1 MKKYDLVICRILE
14 IFLDTR
20 VLRKPTE
27 QRYISP
33 EDLVL
38 SVTAGEHAALD
49 VEVSI
54 TRGVPTEQPGL
65 VSVIHSKPVAVAK
78 SQVSVLVPDCSC
90 K

>member
-14 IFLDTR
+14 IFLDMR
-20 VLRKPTE
+20 VLRKPTQ

-33 EDLVL
+33 EDIVL
-38 SVTAGEHAALD
+38 SVAAGEHAALD

-54 TRGVPTEQPGL
+54 TSGVPTEQPGL
-65 VSVIHSKPVAVAK
+65 VSVIYSQSVTVAQ